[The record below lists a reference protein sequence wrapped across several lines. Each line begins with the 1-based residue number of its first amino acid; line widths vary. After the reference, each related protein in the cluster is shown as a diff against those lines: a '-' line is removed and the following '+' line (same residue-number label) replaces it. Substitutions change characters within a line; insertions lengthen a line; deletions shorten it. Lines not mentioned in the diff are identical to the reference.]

1 MDCGEEQRLGASKG
15 LPINQKR
22 EYNVQTGVGIVEI
35 KKKKRSI
42 QDKLFSSRDL
52 MMQMELS

>member
-35 KKKKRSI
+35 LKKKRVYNI
-42 QDKLFSSRDL
+42 PFHNFNIF
-52 MMQMELS
+52 

>member
-35 KKKKRSI
+35 KKKKDQFRISYSA
-42 QDKLFSSRDL
+42 LGT
-52 MMQMELS
+52 

>member
-15 LPINQKR
+15 LPVNQKR

-35 KKKKRSI
+35 KKKKKKDQFRISY
-42 QDKLFSSRDL
+42 SARRT
-52 MMQMELS
+52 